1 MSNPRRGRFAPTPS
15 GPLHLGSLLTAVASW
30 LDAQQRGDW
39 LLRIDDLDQPRCR
52 ADHEVAI
59 RHSLLACGLT
69 SSLPLS
75 HQRERTARYQHAV
88 TALGERVPLFFCD
101 CTRRDLA
108 GEEDPCCVRDCRN
121 RRCDPQSSALRADLT
136 GLACCAVTDRSLG
149 CIAFEPKIQRDV
161 VVRRRDGLHAYQ
173 LACVIDDA
181 DQGITD
187 VVRGADLLASTRWQ
201 IALQQALGLPTPTY
215 LHLPLVVETDGSKLA
230 KSRHAA
236 AIDPQLAVQQLRQVL
251 GWLKQESPPTEYA
264 SAAAILDWARLH
276 WEPARFAGT
285 ATVS

>member
-1 MSNPRRGRFAPTPS
+1 
-15 GPLHLGSLLTAVASW
+15 
-30 LDAQQRGDW
+30 
-39 LLRIDDLDQPRCR
+39 
-52 ADHEVAI
+52 
-59 RHSLLACGLT
+59 LLACGLT

-75 HQRERTARYQHAV
+75 HQSERTARYQHAV
-88 TALGERVPLFFCD
+88 TALRERVPLFFCD

-108 GEEDPCCVRDCRN
+108 GEEDPCCVRDCRD

-136 GLACCAVTDRSLG
+136 GLARCAVTDRSLG
-149 CIAFEPKIQRDV
+149 SIAFEPKIQRDV

-181 DQGITD
+181 VQGITD

-201 IALQQALGLPTPTY
+201 LALQQALGLPTPTY

-251 GWLKQESPPTEYA
+251 DWLKQKSPPTA
-264 SAAAILDWARLH
+264 FVSVAAILDWARLR

-285 ATVS
+285 VAVS